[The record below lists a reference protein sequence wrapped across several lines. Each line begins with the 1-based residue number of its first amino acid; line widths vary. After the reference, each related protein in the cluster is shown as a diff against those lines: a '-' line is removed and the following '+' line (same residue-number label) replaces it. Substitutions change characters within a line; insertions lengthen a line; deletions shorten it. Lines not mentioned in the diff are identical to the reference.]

1 MTMTTPNS
9 GHTLPTRNSEH
20 NRRGLTHHH
29 LTKRYST
36 QKLHTNHNSFI
47 TSTMKLH
54 LLLLISLFN
63 VSSGFM
69 AELKGTLAEEA
80 CTGSEYADFKQC
92 VTADVS
98 MVDFIDFED
107 ESFVNRDGDSRRLS
121 CMGCPTSGAP
131 RGTWCFVMCGSGRR
145 LLEEVTDMPNLRRL
159 VQPDEFTAVF
169 GGGEL
174 TGNGRAKQVAK
185 TVIECFETLS
195 ENHPCLGSTVDMTLT
210 VTL

>member
-1 MTMTTPNS
+1 
-9 GHTLPTRNSEH
+9 
-20 NRRGLTHHH
+20 
-29 LTKRYST
+29 
-36 QKLHTNHNSFI
+36 
-47 TSTMKLH
+47 MKLH
-54 LLLLISLFN
+54 LLLLVSLFN
-63 VSSGFM
+63 LSSGFM

-80 CTGSEYADFKQC
+80 CTGLEYADFKQC
-92 VTADVS
+92 VTADES
-98 MVDFIDFED
+98 MADFIDFED
-107 ESFVNRDGDSRRLS
+107 ESFVNRGGDGRQLS
-121 CMGCPTSGAP
+121 CTGCPTSGAP
-131 RGTWCFVMCGSGRR
+131 KGTWCYTMCGSQRRR
-145 LLEEVTDMPNLRRL
+145 LLEEVMDSMPNLRRL